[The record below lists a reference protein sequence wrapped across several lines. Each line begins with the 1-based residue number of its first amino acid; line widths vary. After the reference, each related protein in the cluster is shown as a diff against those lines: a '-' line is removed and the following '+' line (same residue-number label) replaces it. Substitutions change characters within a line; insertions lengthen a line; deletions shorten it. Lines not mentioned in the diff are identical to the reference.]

1 VDGAPHSLKRL
12 HGGGLGGGAP
22 SLGTLDDMLRK
33 SPDTGISVGGPFQ
46 SRGTCC
52 TGGGAHIPGSL
63 IDERKRA
70 LAVGHL
76 SAKDSIRGTLGEGS
90 FTEEPVR

>member
-1 VDGAPHSLKRL
+1 LENWRRALLPRTLRDGKGGSVDGAPHSLKRL

-52 TGGGAHIPGSL
+52 TGGGL
-63 IDERKRA
+63 IYRD
-70 LAVGHL
+70 L
-76 SAKDSIRGTLGEGS
+76 
-90 FTEEPVR
+90 